1 MGSVY
6 LILYLWHATFT
17 TDPKAIGGPQLSI
30 TRVDSL
36 SACEALGKAA
46 KELADAAR
54 PEPRESL
61 DATYWWRHLAFTSPP
76 ASFRCVVVR

>member
-1 MGSVY
+1 MASVY

-17 TDPKAIGGPQLSI
+17 NDPKAIGGPQLVI

-46 KELADAAR
+46 KEMADAGR

-61 DATYWWRHLAFTSPP
+61 DPILYNRHLAFASPP
-76 ASFRCVVVR
+76 ASFRCVMVR